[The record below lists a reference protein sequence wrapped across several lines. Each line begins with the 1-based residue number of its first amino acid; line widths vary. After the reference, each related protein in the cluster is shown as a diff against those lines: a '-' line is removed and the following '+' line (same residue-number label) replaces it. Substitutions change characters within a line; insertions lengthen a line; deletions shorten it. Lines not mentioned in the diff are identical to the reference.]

1 MMVQNADKRGVFRKK
16 MDLPPPNLLK
26 ENEKGGEKK
35 PWRKE

>member
-1 MMVQNADKRGVFRKK
+1 MMAQNADNRGVFRKK
-16 MDLPPPNLLK
+16 WTPPNLLK